1 MKPTV
6 HQYTLI
12 ALLLGGVA
20 ISGCSSTPS
29 AEPVEEPVAQT
40 EPAPVFVPVQKPTPE
55 VTAVEA
61 EPVLAVHKKTVYFEF
76 DSAQLTEES
85 RRELKQLITTA
96 QKSDLEN
103 SRIVIQGHADAIGPE
118 IYNDTLSRER
128 AKSVESFLKANLD
141 PEQWKV
147 EGFGE
152 SQPIASNE
160 NPNGREQN
168 RRVVVEYI
176 SSNKPLAMMQ

>member
-1 MKPTV
+1 
-6 HQYTLI
+6 
-12 ALLLGGVA
+12 
-20 ISGCSSTPS
+20 
-29 AEPVEEPVAQT
+29 
-40 EPAPVFVPVQKPTPE
+40 
-55 VTAVEA
+55 
-61 EPVLAVHKKTVYFEF
+61 
-76 DSAQLTEES
+76 
-85 RRELKQLITTA
+85 
-96 QKSDLEN
+96 
-103 SRIVIQGHADAIGPE
+103 IVIQGHADAIGPE